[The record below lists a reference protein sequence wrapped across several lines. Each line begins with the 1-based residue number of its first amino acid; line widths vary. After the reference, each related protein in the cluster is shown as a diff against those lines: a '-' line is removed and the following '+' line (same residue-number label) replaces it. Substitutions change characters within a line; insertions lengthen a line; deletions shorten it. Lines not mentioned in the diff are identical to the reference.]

1 MYKLY
6 MHVALA
12 VMNEEQQYDI
22 SVLML
27 QGYFCLARH
36 LLLYR
41 VDRCYEC
48 GGIQFQTAAEY
59 YNLLDVPRER
69 VLNFPQRQEQAAC

>member
-1 MYKLY
+1 MYETY
-6 MHVALA
+6 MKVAFA
-12 VMNEEQQYDI
+12 VMNEEQQHEI

-27 QGYFCLARH
+27 QKYFSLARY

-48 GGIQFQTAAEY
+48 GGIQFQEAAEY
-59 YNLLDVPRER
+59 YTLLDAAHDR
-69 VLNFPQRQEQAAC
+69 VLNFPQKQSAC

>member
-41 VDRCYEC
+41 VDRCLRVRRD
-48 GGIQFQTAAEY
+48 T
-59 YNLLDVPRER
+59 VPNGRR
-69 VLNFPQRQEQAAC
+69 VL